1 MKKSTKTIIASLIL
15 CLICIVA
22 AFGIKSCQDKQKNDN
37 VLKIGAILP
46 LTGSVSDIGEG
57 NKAGIELA
65 LEKVNADGKKI
76 EVYFEDGKG
85 DATTS
90 MSAMKKLKLQGVDV
104 FILSTTQT
112 VAPILQN
119 YKEDSNLL
127 FSAVCQTKGILDDN
141 SNAFRLYFT
150 SENETTMMA
159 NHIVANGYKKIAV
172 FRLNTESCLEPIR
185 TMQQKVS
192 DLNYEA
198 DYYEQIF
205 EFSDM
210 DYKTYIANI
219 KNYNPDLLVVYSYP
233 KQWQSI
239 VRQLVEQN
247 VTCNIMGNS
256 GFGQT
261 AENDYFKD
269 LDIMNNIVFP
279 APYFV
284 INKDNDLDLQ
294 QVIKDLKDKY
304 HLNADWN
311 ILYLYDNIMVLA
323 DNLQYADNKAKMLK
337 NMCSKEYKG
346 LTGAIAFDEKN
357 DIKSSDLQMVKIVK
371 GKYIQVQ

>member
-1 MKKSTKTIIASLIL
+1 MRDSKKTIIVSLFL
-15 CLICIVA
+15 CLICIVSVLS
-22 AFGIKSCQDKQKNDN
+22 IKNCQDRHKDDN

-76 EVYFEDGKG
+76 EVYYEDGKG

-90 MSAMKKLKLQGVDV
+90 MSAMKKLKMQGVDI

-119 YKEDSNLL
+119 YKKDASLL
-127 FSAVCQTKGILDDN
+127 FSVVCQTKGILDDN
-141 SNAFRLYFT
+141 NNAFRLYFT

-159 NHIVANGYKKIAV
+159 NHIVANGYKKIAI
-172 FRLNTESCLEPIR
+172 FRLNAESCMEPIQ
-185 TMQQKVS
+185 TMRQKVS
-192 DLNYEA
+192 NLDYEA
-198 DYYEQIF
+198 DYYEQTF

-210 DYKTYIANI
+210 D
-219 KNYNPDLLVVYSYP
+219 YSYP

-284 INKDNDLDLQ
+284 IGKDNDAELQ
-294 QVIKDLKDKY
+294 QVIKDLKEKY

-323 DNLQYADNKAKMLK
+323 DNLQYADNNAEMLN

-346 LTGAIAFDEKN
+346 ITGTIAFDEKH
-357 DIKSSDLQMVKIVK
+357 DIKPTDLQMVKIVK

>member
-1 MKKSTKTIIASLIL
+1 MKNSKKTIIVSLIF
-15 CLICIVA
+15 LICIVA
-22 AFGIKSCQDKQKNDN
+22 VLGIKSYQDNQNVDN

-65 LEKVNADGKKI
+65 LEKVNANGKKI
-76 EVYFEDGKG
+76 EVCFEDGRG

-90 MSAMKKLKLQGVDV
+90 MSAMKKLKMQGVDV

-119 YKEDSNLL
+119 YKEDTNLL

-141 SNAFRLYFT
+141 KNAFRLYFS

-159 NHIVANGYKKIAV
+159 NHIVANGYRKIAI
-172 FRLNTESCLEPIR
+172 FRLNTESCMEPIHSI
-185 TMQQKVS
+185 QQKVS

-198 DYYEQIF
+198 GYYEQIF

-210 DYKTYIANI
+210 DYKTYFANI
-219 KNYNPDLLVVYSYP
+219 KKYNPDLLVVYSYP

-261 AENDYFKD
+261 AENEFFKD
-269 LDIMNNIVFP
+269 LDIMNRIVFP

-284 INKDNDLDLQ
+284 ISKDSDSDLQ
-294 QVIKDLKDKY
+294 QVIKDLKDKH

-323 DNLQYADNKAKMLK
+323 DNLQYADNKAKMLN

-346 LTGAIAFDEKN
+346 LTGRIAFNENN

-371 GKYIQVQ
+371 GKYIQVK